1 MIISLVNTRLYKL
14 KNILMRNFNQLIAL
28 ACIFVSTGAFAQTPQ
43 IKFEEFDL
51 DNGLHV
57 ILHQDNSTPIV
68 TVSVLY
74 NVGSKNENPNL
85 TGFAHF
91 FEHLMF
97 EGTENIDRHEYS
109 NYVEKAG
116 GTLNAN
122 TTNDR
127 TYYYEILPSN
137 QLELGLWLE
146 SERMLH
152 ARVDSIGIA
161 TQKRVVIE
169 EKKQRYD
176 NSPYG
181 DIIKVTFERA
191 YKKHPYKWPVIGDP
205 EHIMNAKD
213 QDFIDFYKTYY
224 VPNNACLV
232 IAGDI
237 NKNNAR
243 TMVSKYFSEIPK
255 GTKKM
260 FRPNIFEDPQTAEV
274 RDTVYGAVQLPLIL
288 HAYHIPALGTD
299 DYYAVDLL
307 NKVLSGG
314 QSSRLYKSLVDQ
326 QQKAM
331 QVGSFSM
338 GLQDPG
344 MTLAYALPNNGV
356 DNKQLEDAMIDEITK
371 VQDNLISEKEFQKL
385 KNQVENQLILGNRKM
400 ATIAEDLA
408 TDYTYFKN
416 TNLVNQELDKYLA
429 VTREDIQ
436 RVAKKYFTSK
446 NRVVIYYL
454 PNSEKV
460 N

>member
-1 MIISLVNTRLYKL
+1 MVKF
-14 KNILMRNFNQLIAL
+14 KILFVL
-28 ACIFVSTGAFAQTPQ
+28 ACIFTSINMKAQTNQ

-68 TVSVLY
+68 AVSVMY
-74 NVGSKNENPNL
+74 NVGSKNENPEL

-97 EGTENIDRHEYS
+97 EGTENIERHEYS
-109 NYVEKAG
+109 NYVERAG
-116 GTLNAN
+116 GTLNAG
-122 TTNDR
+122 TWYDYTH
-127 TYYYEILPSN
+127 YYEILPSN

-152 ARVDSIGIA
+152 AKVDSIGIA

-176 NSPYG
+176 NTPYG
-181 DIIKVTFERA
+181 DLLKVTMERA

-205 EHIMNAKD
+205 EHIMSAKD
-213 QDFIDFYKTYY
+213 KDFVNFYETYY

-237 NKNNAR
+237 NKETAKEMATR
-243 TMVSKYFSEIPK
+243 YFSEIPR

-260 FRPNIFEDPQTAEV
+260 HRPKVFDDPQSAEV
-274 RDTVYGAVQLPLIL
+274 RDTVYGAVQLPLIIQ
-288 HAYHIPALGTD
+288 AYHVPAVGTD

-314 QSSRLYKSLVDQ
+314 QSSRLYKELVDN

-331 QVGSFSM
+331 QVASIPL

-344 MTLAYALPNNGV
+344 VVLAYALPNTGV
-356 DNKQLEDAMIDEITK
+356 NVKDLEDAMNEEINK
-371 VQDNLISEKEFQKL
+371 VKNDLISEREFTKL
-385 KNQVENQLILGNRKM
+385 KNQVENQVVNGNRRM
-400 ATIAEDLA
+400 ATIAENLA
-408 TDYTYFKN
+408 SNYTFYKN
-416 TNLVNQELDKYLA
+416 TDLINQELDKYLA
-429 VTREDIQ
+429 VTREDIK
-436 RVAKKYFTSK
+436 RVANKYFTDQ

-454 PNSEKV
+454 PNSVK
-460 N
+460 NN

>member
-1 MIISLVNTRLYKL
+1 MVKFNRL
-14 KNILMRNFNQLIAL
+14 FAL
-28 ACIFVSTGAFAQTPQ
+28 ACIFVSIGAFAQTNQ

-57 ILHQDNSTPIV
+57 IMHQDNSTPIV
-68 TVSVLY
+68 TVSVMY
-74 NVGSKNENPNL
+74 HVGSKNENPNL

-97 EGTENIDRHEYS
+97 EGTENIDRHEYT
-109 NYVEKAG
+109 NYVERAG

-127 TYYYEILPSN
+127 TYYYELLPSN

-152 ARVDSIGIA
+152 ATVDSVGIA
-161 TQKRVVIE
+161 TQKKVVIE

-181 DIIKVTFERA
+181 DILKVTFERA
-191 YKKHPYKWPVIGDP
+191 YKKHPYRWPVIGDT
-205 EHIMNAKD
+205 EHIMSAKD
-213 QDFIDFYKTYY
+213 QDFVDFYKTYY

-237 NKNNAR
+237 NKERAKA
-243 TMVSKYFSEIPK
+243 MVSKYFSEIPK
-255 GTKKM
+255 GTRKM
-260 FRPNIFEDPQTAEV
+260 LRPTVFDDPQTAEV

-288 HAYHIPALGTD
+288 HAYHIPAIGTD

-326 QQKAM
+326 QQKALE
-331 QVGSFSM
+331 VGSFSM

-344 MTLAYALPNNGV
+344 MALVYTLPNNGV
-356 DNKQLEDAMIDEITK
+356 DNKELEDAMISEITR
-371 VQDNLISEKEFQKL
+371 VQEDLISENEFTKL
-385 KNQVENQLILGNRKM
+385 KNQVENQVVQGNRKM
-400 ATIAEDLA
+400 STIAENLA

-416 TNLVNQELDKYLA
+416 TDLINQELDKYLA

-436 RVAKKYFTSK
+436 RVANKYFTK
-446 NRVVIYYL
+446 ENRVVIYYL
-454 PNSEKV
+454 PNSQKR